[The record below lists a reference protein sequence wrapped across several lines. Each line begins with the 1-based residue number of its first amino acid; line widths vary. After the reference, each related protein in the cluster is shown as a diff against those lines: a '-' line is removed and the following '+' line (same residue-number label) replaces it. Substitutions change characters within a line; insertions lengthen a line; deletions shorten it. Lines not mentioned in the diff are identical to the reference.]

1 MYDDELKFTPQ
12 LLSLEYVKKHGVR
25 YDENI
30 MYCWDDETTPLY
42 DKDPELGG
50 KLFTGLLYDC
60 FYDSDMISWY
70 EYYTDGYGDGEYVC
84 FYDNGAVSSYCI
96 MDGYGFVGKL
106 YKWHKNGRL
115 KAYDEKD
122 DHNRYIKTIHWD
134 EDGNITYLSENG
146 SCIINKE
153 Y

>member
-1 MYDDELKFTPQ
+1 ME
-12 LLSLEYVKKHGVR
+12 
-25 YDENI
+25 
-30 MYCWDDETTPLY
+30 
-42 DKDPELGG
+42 
-50 KLFTGLLYDC
+50 
-60 FYDSDMISWY
+60 
-70 EYYTDGYGDGEYVC
+70 
-84 FYDNGAVSSYCI
+84 
-96 MDGYGFVGKL
+96 GYGFVGKL